1 VFWIIRDS
9 RGTLL
14 DEIRGGWTGA
24 IFLKAICTTPYNDK
38 RLHREILMAEDQKKA
53 LEHILRAGL
62 DAVDPERAI
71 RKYVR
76 RKGNQL
82 LVGDRSYALDG
93 FKRILLI
100 GAGKGTAPMAKAL
113 EEILED
119 HLTEG
124 RIIVKYGYG
133 MPLKKT
139 HTMEAGHPIPDEAG
153 LRATEEVL
161 RLVQES
167 TGEDLI
173 ICAFSGGGS
182 ALLTAPSAS
191 LSLDQKQESTRLL
204 LESGATINEINA
216 IRKHLSRTKGGWLA
230 KTAYPATLVSLIL
243 SDVIGDRLDV
253 IASGPTVAD
262 ESTFKD
268 CASIIE
274 RYDLA
279 DKLPQGVMEYFQRGA
294 AGMVPET
301 PKVGDPV
308 FSKVQNLIVGNNR
321 GALLAAQEQAISLGY
336 NTMILSSQIEGE
348 AREVAQV
355 FASIG
360 KEISQSGLPI
370 APPACVLA
378 GGETTVTIRGEGRG
392 GRNQEL
398 ALACAISIDGWE
410 GIFLLSAGTD
420 GTDGPTD
427 AAGAIVSGL
436 TCTWARQAGL
446 NPYSYL
452 SANDSYSFFESLGDL
467 VKTGPTRTNVMDI
480 ICMVVEDAEP

>member
-1 VFWIIRDS
+1 M
-9 RGTLL
+9 
-14 DEIRGGWTGA
+14 GG
-24 IFLKAICTTPYNDK
+24 N
-38 RLHREILMAEDQKKA
+38 QQKA
-53 LEHILRAGL
+53 LKDIFRAGL
-62 DAVDPERAI
+62 DAVDPERAV

-82 LVGDRSYALDG
+82 SVGDRSYALDR

-113 EEILED
+113 EGILGD

-124 RIIVKYGYG
+124 WIVVKYGYG
-133 MPLKKT
+133 MPLEKI

-161 RLVQES
+161 DQIRAC
-167 TGEDLI
+167 TGQDLI

-182 ALLTAPSAS
+182 ALLPAPSPAIN
-191 LSLDQKQESTRLL
+191 LDQKQETTRLL
-204 LESGATINEINA
+204 LDSGATINEINA
-216 IRKHLSRTKGGWLA
+216 IRKHLSRSKGGWLA

-253 IASGPTVAD
+253 IASGPTVPD
-262 ESTFKD
+262 ESTFND
-268 CASIIE
+268 CTSIIE
-274 RYDLA
+274 RYDLV
-279 DKLPQGVMEYFQRGA
+279 DRLPETVAEYFQQGG

-301 PKVGDPV
+301 PKAGDPA
-308 FSKVQNLIVGNNR
+308 FSRVQNLIVGNNR
-321 GALLAAQEQAISLGY
+321 NALLAAQEQALSLGY
-336 NTMILSSQIEGE
+336 KTMVLSSQIEGE

-355 FASIG
+355 FAGIG
-360 KEISQSGLPI
+360 KEICQAGLPI
-370 APPACVLA
+370 SPPACVLA
-378 GGETTVTIRGEGRG
+378 GGEPTVTIKGKGKG

-398 ALACAISIDGWE
+398 ALACAISIDGWDR
-410 GIFLLSAGTD
+410 IFLLSAGTD

-427 AAGAIVSGL
+427 AAGAIVTGL
-436 TCTWARQAGL
+436 TCRRARQADL

-452 SANDSYSFFESLGDL
+452 LANDSYSFFESLGDL

-480 ICMVVEDAEP
+480 ICMLVED